1 MSNETSPMPIEQ
13 QLQEL
18 IERET
23 KLYELLNTLLQEE
36 QQALV
41 QHRPMVL
48 EPIAGKKL
56 ATMENIDLCDR
67 HRAEL
72 LQSLGCDNRDA
83 FVAWLAPRADLL
95 KLWNE
100 LEALCLRTQAINRLN
115 GQLIAQ
121 QLSQTTEALDI
132 LMNSPQSTLAYGRDG
147 GAHSAITGGRQL
159 GKA

>member
-1 MSNETSPMPIEQ
+1 MSNENAQAVEQ
-13 QLQEL
+13 ELHEL

-23 KLYELLNTLLQEE
+23 KLYELLNSLLQEE

-41 QHRPMVL
+41 QHNPMVL
-48 EPIAGKKL
+48 ESIAGKKL
-56 ATMENIDLCDR
+56 AAMENIDLCDR
-67 HRAEL
+67 RRTEIL
-72 LQSLGCDNRDA
+72 LSLGCENREA
-83 FVAWLAPRADLL
+83 FLNWLAPRVTLL
-95 KLWNE
+95 KIWNE

-121 QLSQTTEALDI
+121 QLSKTTEALDI